1 MVFVLQYLVRA
12 DNLLLMGK
20 IKGKDKGKIRGI
32 RKIGKINTYSVSCY
46 FKNFWDL
53 QHAKN

>member
-1 MVFVLQYLVRA
+1 MSGFCFTVFGKSRQSLV
-12 DNLLLMGK
+12 D
-20 IKGKDKGKIRGI
+20 GKDKGKIRGI